1 MPEKKHPLTAQAGTA
16 LFVLLWGSAAIFTR
30 LGLNY
35 ASPLALLIC
44 RFSVA
49 LLVLLLV
56 GCLRDRWLPA
66 KGSRCRVALTGLVFI
81 GGYSVC
87 YFRAMAQGITPG
99 LMATLLGIQPILT
112 LCITERGFTGTRLTG
127 LVIALAGLI
136 LLVWRSLAS
145 SHFAAS
151 GMLYALAA
159 LLFITAGTLMQ
170 KKIGQPPAD
179 VMPLQYA
186 VSLLLCLLLA
196 PLSGFQLHFSLPL
209 IISVLFLGVLISV
222 VAQLLFYRLL
232 NTGSLVNVTSLF
244 YLVPVITALLDYLM
258 LGNRLSAA
266 ACGGMAAI
274 FSGIWLVFRSG
285 QINGRATGIT
295 SSQSQS
301 TD

>member
-1 MPEKKHPLTAQAGTA
+1 MPERKHPLTAQAGTA

-30 LGLNY
+30 LGLND

-44 RFSVA
+44 RFIVA
-49 LLVLLLV
+49 LSVLLLI
-56 GCLRDRWLPA
+56 GFLRGRWLPA
-66 KGSRCRVALTGLVFI
+66 KGSRCRVALTGLIFI

-87 YFRAMAQGITPG
+87 YFRAMALGITPG

-112 LCITERGFTGTRLTG
+112 LCMTERGFTGMR
-127 LVIALAGLI
+127 LAGLMI
-136 LLVWRSLAS
+136 ALSGLVLLVWRSLSS
-145 SHFAAS
+145 SHLAAS

-159 LLFITAGTLMQ
+159 LLFITTGTLMQ
-170 KKIGQPPAD
+170 KKIAQPPAD

-186 VSLLLCLLLA
+186 VSLLLCLCLT

-244 YLVPVITALLDYLM
+244 YLVPVITALLDYLT
-258 LGNRLSAA
+258 LGNRLSPA
-266 ACGGMAAI
+266 ACAGMAAI
-274 FSGIWLVFRSG
+274 FAGIWLVYRSG
-285 QINGRATGIT
+285 NTRSRPTDLTT
-295 SSQSQS
+295 SRNHS

>member
-1 MPEKKHPLTAQAGTA
+1 MPERKHLLTAQAGTA

-30 LGLNY
+30 LGLND

-44 RFSVA
+44 RFSIA
-49 LLVLLLV
+49 LSVLLFI
-56 GCLRDRWLPA
+56 GFLRGRWLPA
-66 KGSRCRVALTGLVFI
+66 KGSRCRVALTGLIFI

-87 YFRAMAQGITPG
+87 YFRAMALGITPG

-112 LCITERGFTGTRLTG
+112 LCMTERGFTGLR
-127 LVIALAGLI
+127 LAGLMI
-136 LLVWRSLAS
+136 ALSGLVLLVWRSLSS
-145 SHFAAS
+145 SHLAAT
-151 GMLYALAA
+151 GMLYALGA

-170 KKIGQPPAD
+170 KKIAQPPAD

-186 VSLLLCLLLA
+186 VSLLLCLFLT

-244 YLVPVITALLDYLM
+244 YLVPVITALLDYLT
-258 LGNRLSAA
+258 LGNRLSPA
-266 ACGGMAAI
+266 ACAGMAAI
-274 FSGIWLVFRSG
+274 FAGIWLVY
-285 QINGRATGIT
+285 RAGNT
-295 SSQSQS
+295 SSRPTDLSASRNHS

>member
-1 MPEKKHPLTAQAGTA
+1 MPEKQHPLTARAGTA

-35 ASPLALLIC
+35 ASPLALLSC

-49 LLVLLLV
+49 LMVLLLI
-56 GCLRDRWLPA
+56 GSLRRRWLPV
-66 KGSRCRVALTGLVFI
+66 KGSRLRVALTGLIFI

-87 YFRAMAQGITPG
+87 YFRAMALGITPG

-127 LVIALAGLI
+127 LVIALGGLV
-136 LLVWRSLAS
+136 LLVWRSLSS
-145 SHFAAS
+145 SHFAAA
-151 GMLYALAA
+151 GMGYALAA

-170 KKIGQPPAD
+170 KKIAQPPAD

-186 VSLLLCLLLA
+186 VSLLLCLLLT
-196 PLSGFQLHFSLPL
+196 PLSGFQLHLSLSL
-209 IISVLFLGVLISV
+209 MISVLFLGVLISV
-222 VAQLLFYRLL
+222 VAQLLFYRML

-266 ACGGMAAI
+266 ACGGMVAI
-274 FSGIWLVFRSG
+274 FAGIWLVYRSANTT
-285 QINGRATGIT
+285 IKENSKTTARIRSA
-295 SSQSQS
+295 
-301 TD
+301 D